1 MKPLY
6 FHIEGMDL
14 AGKTSATKALANL
27 IGNNCQMRRNTLQ
40 PKSRFHKIVDDIR
53 INGQL
58 SEIELGV
65 LYCKVLEDELKK
77 FEYPTQSTIQD
88 STVFLRSLSY
98 HSASENWILVEE
110 FKNLLP
116 LHPKFTKTV
125 VLIADLESR
134 LKRLEMRK
142 ALNPE
147 EVAADDL
154 MIHTDPEKF
163 FAMEKYLVDYA
174 QNYFDAEILDTSKL
188 SKAEVSENLKQIFG
202 L

>member
-1 MKPLY
+1 
-6 FHIEGMDL
+6 
-14 AGKTSATKALANL
+14 L
-27 IGNNCQMRRNTLQ
+27 I
-40 PKSRFHKIVDDIR
+40 
-53 INGQL
+53 
-58 SEIELGV
+58 
-65 LYCKVLEDELKK
+65 
-77 FEYPTQSTIQD
+77 
-88 STVFLRSLSY
+88 
-98 HSASENWILVEE
+98 EE

-116 LHPKFTKTV
+116 LHPKFTKSV

-154 MIHTDPEKF
+154 MIFTDPEKF
-163 FAMEKYLVDYA
+163 FAMEEYLVDYA

-188 SKAEVSENLKQIFG
+188 SKVEVSENLKQVFG

>member
-14 AGKTSATKALANL
+14 AGKTSATLTLAISL
-27 IGNNCQMRRNTLQ
+27 GNDCQTRQNTLQ
-40 PKSRFHKIVDDIR
+40 SKSQFHKIVDDIR
-53 INGQL
+53 INAQL
-58 SEIELGV
+58 NEIELGL
-65 LYCKVLEDELKK
+65 LYCKVLEDDLRK

-98 HSASENWILVEE
+98 HSACKNWNLVEE

-116 LHPKFTKTV
+116 LHPKFTKSV

-154 MIHTDPEKF
+154 MILTDPEKF

-188 SKAEVSENLKQIFG
+188 SKVEVSEKLRQIFG